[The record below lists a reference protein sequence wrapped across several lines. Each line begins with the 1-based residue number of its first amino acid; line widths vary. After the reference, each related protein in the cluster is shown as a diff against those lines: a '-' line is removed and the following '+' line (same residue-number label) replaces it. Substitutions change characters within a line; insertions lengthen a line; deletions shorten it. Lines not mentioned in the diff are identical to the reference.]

1 MSVTEDVTVLKTR
14 HAELEE
20 VLENEISRPNPDQNL
35 IAGLKRQ
42 KLRIKDELV
51 ELGAQ

>member
-1 MSVTEDVTVLKTR
+1 MNVNEQVSTLKSR

-20 VLENEISRPNPDQNL
+20 ILENEEARPHPDQSR
-35 IAGLKRQ
+35 IVGLKKQ

-51 ELGAQ
+51 ELGVH

>member
-1 MSVTEDVTVLKTR
+1 MNVEAQVSALKSR

-20 VLENEISRPNPDQNL
+20 ILESEISRPHPDQSL
-35 IAGLKRQ
+35 IAGIKKQ

-51 ELGAQ
+51 ELGVH